1 MLNKFYAA
9 KDLSYAHSVGSKG
22 GQTVINLL
30 ENATGRLALIKRAR
44 GYQDEIAKGRDFWQ
58 VIVERY
64 GLSLDIMSGSLTNIP
79 RAGPL
84 ILVANHPFGI
94 LDGVILGHILATI
107 RGDFRIL
114 AHKVFQKSEEL
125 QSCILSVSFDKTK
138 EAMRQNLDTRK
149 EALEFLTKNGAIGIF
164 PSGTVSTARK
174 PFTKPMDPRWRN
186 FTARMITKSNA
197 TVVPIYFDGQ
207 NSRMFQIASHAHYT
221 LRMGLLMKEFRKR
234 IDSPVKLAIGAAIT
248 PQELKAQ
255 SCDATSLMDYLRC
268 TTYELAPAPF
278 EPYEY
283 GFEFEDHYKRP
294 A

>member
-1 MLNKFYAA
+1 MLNKSYAV

-44 GYQDEIAKGRDFWQ
+44 GYQDEIVKGRDFWQ

-114 AHKVFQKSEEL
+114 AHKVFQ
-125 QSCILSVSFDKTK
+125 
-138 EAMRQNLDTRK
+138 
-149 EALEFLTKNGAIGIF
+149 
-164 PSGTVSTARK
+164 
-174 PFTKPMDPRWRN
+174 
-186 FTARMITKSNA
+186 
-197 TVVPIYFDGQ
+197 
-207 NSRMFQIASHAHYT
+207 
-221 LRMGLLMKEFRKR
+221 
-234 IDSPVKLAIGAAIT
+234 
-248 PQELKAQ
+248 
-255 SCDATSLMDYLRC
+255 
-268 TTYELAPAPF
+268 
-278 EPYEY
+278 
-283 GFEFEDHYKRP
+283 
-294 A
+294 